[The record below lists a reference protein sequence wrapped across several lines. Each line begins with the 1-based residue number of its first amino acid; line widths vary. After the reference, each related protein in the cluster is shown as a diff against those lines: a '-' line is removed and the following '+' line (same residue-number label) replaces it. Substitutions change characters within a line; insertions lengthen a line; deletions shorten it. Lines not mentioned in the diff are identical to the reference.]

1 MAETKSAVSLE
12 EFRRMAAETDDRL
25 ELVGGEVLR
34 MSPPGSRHGRTAIRV
49 SMVLAQLV
57 PKDFAE
63 VWGDIG
69 LLFPNGDVRAPD
81 ACVVS
86 TEHIRSM
93 GGVPEGWWTGP
104 LLLAVEVIGTEE
116 RASQLQRKTEQY
128 FANDVRQVW
137 WVNPDTRKVT
147 VYRGPKQVE
156 IFGDEDELTAM
167 DVHPALRFPVSKL
180 FE

>member
-1 MAETKSAVSLE
+1 MERSLPVAKLSSR
-12 EFRRMAAETDDRL
+12 FTITIRR
-25 ELVGGEVLR
+25 
-34 MSPPGSRHGRTAIRV
+34 SIR
-49 SMVLAQLV
+49 
-57 PKDFAE
+57 
-63 VWGDIG
+63 
-69 LLFPNGDVRAPD
+69 
-81 ACVVS
+81 
-86 TEHIRSM
+86 
-93 GGVPEGWWTGP
+93 
-104 LLLAVEVIGTEE
+104 
-116 RASQLQRKTEQY
+116 QRKTEQY